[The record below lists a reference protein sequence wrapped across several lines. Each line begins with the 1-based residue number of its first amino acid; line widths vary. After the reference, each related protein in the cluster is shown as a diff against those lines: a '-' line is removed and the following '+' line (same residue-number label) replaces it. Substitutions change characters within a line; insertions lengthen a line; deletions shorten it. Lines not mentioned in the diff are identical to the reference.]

1 MSPWEIATL
10 ALLALLIFGPD
21 RLPSMARKAGR
32 QVASLRREARQTL
45 DDLRKTAE
53 LEELQREVGVDELR
67 ETARELRG
75 EADRAR
81 RDVDQAVRE
90 VDDRTREPLA
100 AASRRAGADRGT
112 PASDDEAP
120 PYDPDAT

>member
-21 RLPSMARKAGR
+21 RLPSMARKVGK
-32 QVASLRREARQTL
+32 QVSSLRREARETL
-45 DDLRKTAE
+45 SDLRKAAE
-53 LEELQREVGVDELR
+53 LEELKEEVGVEELR

-81 RDVDQAVRE
+81 RDVDEAVRDANDA
-90 VDDRTREPLA
+90 VRDADRPLA
-100 AASRRAGADRGT
+100 ASRARQAAADET
-112 PASDDEAP
+112 PP
-120 PYDPDAT
+120 FDPDAT